1 MKMTNLVSRLARRG
15 LDLMPQIK
23 QSLHEFNVL
32 VMLMFC
38 NINSSSNILW
48 IISQNSVQVFHLL
61 SVLLIMLLEATEGV
75 MDGLSFQVM
84 LQSLH
89 LPWKMIAIVVKLI
102 AMTQR
107 CTLICHIVFDMLQLC
122 LLRSKRHDLICT
134 LAPLVLN
141 VFINILPIFKCNPAT
156 VGSQNMFKFKKKVV

>member
-84 LQSLH
+84 LQSLQTF
-89 LPWKMIAIVVKLI
+89 
-102 AMTQR
+102 AMKND
-107 CTLICHIVFDMLQLC
+107 CHCCKIDRYDSEMHFDLSHCIWHAAALF
-122 LLRSKRHDLICT
+122 T
-134 LAPLVLN
+134 
-141 VFINILPIFKCNPAT
+141 T
-156 VGSQNMFKFKKKVV
+156 

>member
-23 QSLHEFNVL
+23 QSLHDFNVL

-48 IISQNSVQVFHLL
+48 IISQNSVQVFHIL

-75 MDGLSFQVM
+75 MDGLSVQVM
-84 LQSLH
+84 LQSLQ
-89 LPWKMIAIVVKLI
+89 KND
-102 AMTQR
+102 
-107 CTLICHIVFDMLQLC
+107 CHCCKIDRYDSEMHFDLTHCIWHAAALF
-122 LLRSKRHDLICT
+122 T
-134 LAPLVLN
+134 
-141 VFINILPIFKCNPAT
+141 T
-156 VGSQNMFKFKKKVV
+156 